1 MDVLANVVVLLHLA
15 FFVFVAG
22 GFVATLIGVMQR
34 KPWAFHPGFRILHF
48 SAVLLVIVEDW
59 LAIDCPLNR
68 LETQLRPVTT
78 DANPGSL
85 CRNIRWTFFI
95 SRWGRCCWSLCW
107 SQDPSS
113 ALCVEDEKITHDC
126 AIIGEDLADG
136 QPRVMAETSEREES
150 PVSKGQHAG

>member
-1 MDVLANVVVLLHLA
+1 MDVLANVVVLVHLT

-68 LETQLRPVTT
+68 LETQLRPMTT
-78 DANPGSL
+78 DANPGFLEYLLHHTLPEYTLDILYLTMGSVLLVLMLVARPRFRSL
-85 CRNIRWTFFI
+85 CR
-95 SRWGRCCWSLCW
+95 G
-107 SQDPSS
+107 
-113 ALCVEDEKITHDC
+113 
-126 AIIGEDLADG
+126 
-136 QPRVMAETSEREES
+136 
-150 PVSKGQHAG
+150 